1 MHNDIRGEKK
11 STNRTGGNTRDL
23 RSRLVGKN
31 GRVRNTL
38 MGKRVNYSA
47 RDVIT
52 PSIFLAV
59 DEVYFFIHLHIY
71 YIYIIL
77 YIYYIY
83 RLESHNALQIH
94 WLSPRR

>member
-59 DEVYFFIHLHIY
+59 DEVNLYNFFINFLFI
-71 YIYIIL
+71 YIY
-77 YIYYIY
+77 
-83 RLESHNALQIH
+83 
-94 WLSPRR
+94 

>member
-59 DEVYFFIHLHIY
+59 DEVYFIYKFIN
-71 YIYIIL
+71 L
-77 YIYYIY
+77 YFY
-83 RLESHNALQIH
+83 
-94 WLSPRR
+94 